1 MKVVI
6 SFWPR
11 QGGRK
16 DKKHGN
22 CQFEGPV
29 TCGFFDVDVVC
40 GAPLEMTSRK
50 ERIATAEQVLGRSK
64 QDCCERRKSNPI

>member
-1 MKVVI
+1 MKMVI
-6 SFWPR
+6 SLPW

-29 TCGFFDVDVVC
+29 TCGFVHC
-40 GAPLEMTSRK
+40 GAPLEMASSRK

-64 QDCCERRKSNPI
+64 QDCCERRKSINI